1 LKKPRRHGKENEM
14 HHCPAC
20 WIAAALLVFS
30 SAAAAADLALL
41 APVEA
46 EIKALNRQD
55 AERAGACYTDD
66 AVVIVRP
73 DLPFFGAERKING
86 RAEVTQ
92 WFKDILAVNFRMEAR
107 FLSAEGNTIKAEVT
121 TWTSV
126 TEKLGIAPMDGMATY
141 TVEGGKIVKMVYVMA
156 PESVHKFT
164 SARNRVLAIAAV
176 ILVAVVALIW
186 WGLRRVCRRRG
197 GFQRSGG

>member
-1 LKKPRRHGKENEM
+1 
-14 HHCPAC
+14 
-20 WIAAALLVFS
+20 
-30 SAAAAADLALL
+30 
-41 APVEA
+41 
-46 EIKALNRQD
+46 
-55 AERAGACYTDD
+55 
-66 AVVIVRP
+66 
-73 DLPFFGAERKING
+73 
-86 RAEVTQ
+86 
-92 WFKDILAVNFRMEAR
+92 MEAR
-107 FLSAEGNTIKAEVT
+107 FLSAEGNTIKAEVK

-156 PESVHKFT
+156 PESVQKVA

-176 ILVAVVALIW
+176 ILVAVVVLIW

>member
-1 LKKPRRHGKENEM
+1 M
-14 HHCPAC
+14 HNSPAR
-20 WIAAALLVFS
+20 WVAAAVFVFSQTAIAA
-30 SAAAAADLALL
+30 DPALL

-46 EIKALNRQD
+46 EIIALNSKD
-55 AERAGACYTDD
+55 AEKAGACYTDD
-66 AVVIVRP
+66 GVIIVRP

-92 WFKDILAVNFRMEAR
+92 WFKDILAVNFRMEAK
-107 FLSAEGNTIKAEVT
+107 FLPAEGNKIKAEVK

-126 TEKLGIAPMDGMATY
+126 TEKLGVAPMDGIAEY
-141 TVEGGKIVKMVYVMA
+141 TVEGGKIVKMVYVMT
-156 PESVHKFT
+156 PESVQKFE

-186 WGLRRVCRRRG
+186 WGIRRLRRHRAASR
-197 GFQRSGG
+197 QSGNSSPGPPPPGVTL